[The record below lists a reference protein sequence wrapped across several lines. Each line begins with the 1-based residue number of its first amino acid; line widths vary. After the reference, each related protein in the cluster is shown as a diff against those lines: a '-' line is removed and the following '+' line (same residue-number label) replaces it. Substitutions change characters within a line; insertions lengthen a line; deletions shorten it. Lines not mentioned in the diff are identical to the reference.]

1 MVRAFVAAEIS
12 AKDEILRVQNRISS
26 YFINKD
32 LKQVDKKNLHFTLL
46 FFGEIDEQK
55 IDLIKLKLADIKFHS
70 FNFNYSL
77 LDGFPDSSKSK
88 IIFYGVQGIANY
100 KFGILLDE
108 IKSKIAYLKSNCKE
122 RFVPHLTLFRLR
134 SGRLNLTP
142 IRIQKDFMITKSD
155 IINKI
160 CFKQSILTPNGPI
173 YSDILSVNAQK

>member
-55 IDLIKLKLADIKFHS
+55 IDFIKLKLADIKFHS

-88 IIFYGVQGIANY
+88 NTIFYGVRGIPFY
-100 KFGILLDE
+100 RFFRILLDE

-122 RFVPHLTLFRLR
+122 RFVLHLTLFRLR
-134 SGRLNLTP
+134 LGQ
-142 IRIQKDFMITKSD
+142 IKSD
-155 IINKI
+155 SN
-160 CFKQSILTPNGPI
+160 
-173 YSDILSVNAQK
+173 